1 MEINLQEPYTPDK
14 LKALHAGDL
23 VRLTGTVYTAR
34 DAAHARMLEDYDR
47 GTPIPFPVEGSAV
60 YYVGPSPARPGA
72 VIGSAGPTSS
82 YRMDK
87 FTPRLLDMGLKV
99 IIGKGPRGQAVVEA
113 LKRNGA
119 VYLAAIGGCGALISQ
134 CIKSSEMVA
143 YDDLGTEAIRRLTV
157 EDMPLIVAIDSTG
170 ACALA
175 QV

>member
-34 DAAHARMLEDYDR
+34 DAAHARMLEDYDW